1 MRNLEA
7 WLLHKPRRN
16 CTTAVTYCVLSQCSI
31 WQHWRLS
38 APLGGN
44 RDVGGRY
51 WLQPLRFV
59 DVPAPQTCEGLNVMK
74 SKVNVIALSML
85 CVLSACGTTPKERT
99 SGGAAA
105 GAATGAAVGAL
116 AGPPGMAVGA
126 LVGGGA
132 GAATGAATSPQQVN
146 LGKPPW
152 TNPEARVPMP
162 RGSVAS
168 ASSTRGDTS
177 QNAEV
182 DRLNAESLRA
192 AQSGTTYR

>member
-31 WQHWRLS
+31 WQHWRVS

-105 GAATGAAVGAL
+105 GAATGAAGWRI
-116 AGPPGMAVGA
+116 GRSTRHGGRCPCWRGC
-126 LVGGGA
+126 GGGNRSRNEPPA
-132 GAATGAATSPQQVN
+132 SE

-152 TNPEARVPMP
+152 TNPEARVPTP
-162 RGSVAS
+162 RGSVAY

-192 AQSGTTYR
+192 AQSGATYR